1 MNRVVVTKRSA
12 LLSVGVAL
20 AMVGSGRPAS
30 AEVKLPAIFGSHMV
44 LQRDQKDRIWGQA
57 EPGEE
62 VTVCIAGQSR
72 TAKAGPVGY
81 WSVELDPMPAG
92 GPLEMTV
99 SGKNTVKFEDVL
111 IGEVWLCSGQSNMQ
125 WPVSSATDPDLVIPT
140 ADHPTI
146 RLISVPQVG
155 TQEPQSDFQG
165 RWQPCTPETS
175 PACRAQSSRGT
186 PSGLRY
192 SLRSSASATSDL

>member
-1 MNRVVVTKRSA
+1 MHRLAVTKRST
-12 LLSVGVAL
+12 LLSVGLAL
-20 AMVGSGRPAS
+20 ALAGSGRPAS

-44 LQRDQKDRIWGQA
+44 LQRDQKDRVWGQA

-62 VTVCIAGQSR
+62 VTVRIADQSK

-92 GPLEMTV
+92 GPHELTV
-99 SGKNTVKFEDVL
+99 TGKNTVKFEDVL
-111 IGEVWLCSGQSNMQ
+111 VGEVWICSGQSNMQ
-125 WPVSSATDPDLVIPT
+125 WPVELANDPDLEIPT
-140 ADHPTI
+140 ASNPTI

-165 RWQPCTPETS
+165 EWQVCTPET
-175 PACRAQSSRGT
+175 A
-186 PSGLRY
+186 
-192 SLRSSASATSDL
+192 RSFSAVGYYFGKILNRTLNVPI